1 MNILIDFALLV
12 GCQKP
17 NEITNSQDL
26 KTVPKEIANGVL
38 ADEPPVLTDSQVA
51 SSSPLTE
58 TYASPPDEPTV
69 LTDSQVASLN
79 CLTIDENRI
88 LVVARPD
95 MARRLDLTPQQTH
108 QIQAM
113 VVEFV
118 ELKYGPE
125 PKYPPLSQKARE
137 VQDAKDDFPSNGLS
151 RETIERMMKS
161 VEDELAP
168 TEKAV
173 RDRYLRLRE
182 LQDKLPT
189 EVESLLT
196 TAQKESFQCLQPK
209 DIPAAKVLAKVTFE
223 IPTGQTYL
231 SSESIGT
238 GFALSPDEKTLAVGG
253 AGNVLLYS
261 VPDGAPI
268 GTLPVE
274 ADGKQRTPFKVAF
287 ASDGKKL
294 IVLSSLWPVEGSQ
307 TTQVAIWELA
317 PHALV
322 KQFWL
327 NVVAIAPDLSW
338 IAGVNWPCIDIYSG
352 ETGAKLATVTL
363 QTPAAA
369 QHNVNCLT
377 VSPDGTK
384 LAIAVT
390 NSVSHSCYVALWNTH
405 DWSFHRQFKTIEGS
419 NSPNCMVFS
428 PDGGRL
434 AAGWKE
440 NTIQMMSATY
450 SNRVFNGSVRRPGLV
465 RLWSVD
471 SGEEQTVLY
480 DLRPEILQFSKS
492 GSQLV
497 CNEFE
502 KPFSDGPFKPFNPPN
517 IAVWDLTRNDKQV
530 VRHPSD
536 QYLGR
541 LDGIIPL
548 SNGQILLR
556 NFLEREN
563 KWITISLLS
572 DRTD

>member
-1 MNILIDFALLV
+1 MRALVLSIALLV

-137 VQDAKDDFPSNGLS
+137 MQDAKDDFPSNGLS

-196 TAQKESFQCLQPK
+196 TAQKESFQ
-209 DIPAAKVLAKVTFE
+209 
-223 IPTGQTYL
+223 
-231 SSESIGT
+231 
-238 GFALSPDEKTLAVGG
+238 
-253 AGNVLLYS
+253 
-261 VPDGAPI
+261 
-268 GTLPVE
+268 
-274 ADGKQRTPFKVAF
+274 
-287 ASDGKKL
+287 
-294 IVLSSLWPVEGSQ
+294 
-307 TTQVAIWELA
+307 
-317 PHALV
+317 
-322 KQFWL
+322 
-327 NVVAIAPDLSW
+327 
-338 IAGVNWPCIDIYSG
+338 
-352 ETGAKLATVTL
+352 
-363 QTPAAA
+363 
-369 QHNVNCLT
+369 
-377 VSPDGTK
+377 
-384 LAIAVT
+384 
-390 NSVSHSCYVALWNTH
+390 
-405 DWSFHRQFKTIEGS
+405 
-419 NSPNCMVFS
+419 
-428 PDGGRL
+428 RL
-434 AAGWKE
+434 
-440 NTIQMMSATY
+440 
-450 SNRVFNGSVRRPGLV
+450 
-465 RLWSVD
+465 
-471 SGEEQTVLY
+471 
-480 DLRPEILQFSKS
+480 
-492 GSQLV
+492 
-497 CNEFE
+497 
-502 KPFSDGPFKPFNPPN
+502 
-517 IAVWDLTRNDKQV
+517 
-530 VRHPSD
+530 
-536 QYLGR
+536 
-541 LDGIIPL
+541 
-548 SNGQILLR
+548 
-556 NFLEREN
+556 
-563 KWITISLLS
+563 
-572 DRTD
+572 